1 MSEEHLILCGGIPA
15 EKSSSAK
22 IHKLQLGKGEGKI
35 SLDVASITE
44 KMVQK
49 IPAHLY
55 DLLKIATYV
64 YVGDQVIS
72 RGGLRR
78 FDYGQKWNRCINF
91 RIPIKRHD
99 IWNAGNLKGLLEETL
114 SFASGDTYTFDFVP
128 QPIDRFPEFLNFKT
142 EKEPRHEYTEVVLFS
157 GGLDSFTGV
166 VEEVVANKS
175 NPILVSHRSN
185 NKMVSLQRKLYE
197 YIAGLRNIG
206 PKPLNV
212 AVMINKDRRL
222 TRDTS
227 QRTRSFLY
235 ASLGAIV
242 AQVFDL
248 NRVKVYENGV
258 VSCNLSWDGQTLQ
271 ARSTRSTHPKLLY
284 LFSELVSELTDSDF
298 YFENPYFTKTK
309 TGVCLRLRDLHHEP
323 YISETRSCAQST
335 YINPHNHC
343 GTCSQCI
350 DRRFATLASECGKH
364 DPEWLYALNIFT
376 ENLDNIHDRAMA
388 AGFAGFA
395 SVVGGMNA
403 DGFVRKF
410 SSEVHEIARYLTTD
424 SSEDALNNLFL
435 LHHRHAKSV
444 NTVMDNQLKE
454 NASSIRKGIL
464 PETCLLS
471 IVARGEHLRVDEL
484 LKIDKSK
491 KKHKKTKK
499 RKRRIS
505 SELTKRQQ
513 EAFQLVHIQGL
524 SLQQAAIEMRCSAQ
538 NVSKLLQKAE
548 EKIKARQSRS
558 VSLKKTQRL
567 PEDRR
572 SQVNISEED
581 I

>member
-1 MSEEHLILCGGIPA
+1 MPEEHVILCGRTEARKPKRGNVH
-15 EKSSSAK
+15 E
-22 IHKLQLGKGEGKI
+22 LQLGKGEGKI
-35 SLDVASITE
+35 SLNVASITE

-78 FDYGQKWNRCINF
+78 FDYGQKWNRRLHF
-91 RIPIKRHD
+91 RMPVKRHD
-99 IWNAGNLKGLLEETL
+99 IWSAGNLKGLLEETL

-128 QPIDRFPEFLNFKT
+128 QPVDSFPEFLNFKT

-166 VEEVVANKS
+166 IEEVVANES
-175 NPILVSHRSN
+175 NPILVSHQSN

-197 YIAGLRNIG
+197 YVVGLRKVG
-206 PKPLNV
+206 PKPLHV

-242 AQVFDL
+242 AHVFDL

-258 VSCNLSWDGQTLQ
+258 VSCNLSWDCQTLQ

-284 LFSELVSELTDSDF
+284 LLSELVSELTDSDF

-309 TGVCLRLRDLHHEP
+309 TEVCLRLRDLHHEP
-323 YISETRSCAQST
+323 YIRETRSCAKST

-350 DRRFATLASECGKH
+350 DRRFATLASECQEH
-364 DPEWLYALNIFT
+364 DPDWLYALDVFT
-376 ENLDNIHDRAMA
+376 DNLDNIHDRTMA

-395 SVVGGMNA
+395 TRLERMTIDN
-403 DGFVRKF
+403 FVMKY
-410 SSEVHEIARYLTTD
+410 SSEAHEITKHIPSVSRQEAMR
-424 SSEDALNNLFL
+424 AVFNL
-435 LHHRHAKSV
+435 HRRHAQKVSGV
-444 NTVMDNQLKE
+444 LETAIAE
-454 NASSIRKGIL
+454 NKSSIVNGTL
-464 PETCLLS
+464 PDTCLVTM
-471 IVARGEHLRVDEL
+471 VAKKEHLN
-484 LKIDKSK
+484 IDKLLEKKAKPGGKHAKGELAKEVSNLLDLDPYMSAVKIAKKIGNTTPDAVRHTQAWK
-491 KKHKKTKK
+491 KKHRKK
-499 RKRRIS
+499 
-505 SELTKRQQ
+505 
-513 EAFQLVHIQGL
+513 
-524 SLQQAAIEMRCSAQ
+524 
-538 NVSKLLQKAE
+538 
-548 EKIKARQSRS
+548 
-558 VSLKKTQRL
+558 
-567 PEDRR
+567 
-572 SQVNISEED
+572 
-581 I
+581 